1 MGSLKKMP
9 VDPLTVPVPAGVS
22 PDELVRAIGTFIGLK
37 CNPYR
42 NPSPDTNF
50 NHNLYVARYTNGSVE
65 HVAVVNATNLPEQEA
80 EALHEFMSNYHANAC
95 IICASDLPPHPNNA
109 APLVQGRC
117 CDLCNQT
124 HIIPYRTT
132 QMLMTVTVAR
142 RRRETPA

>member
-1 MGSLKKMP
+1 MP
-9 VDPLTVPVPAGVS
+9 MDPLTVPVPAGVS
-22 PDELVRAIGTFIGLK
+22 PDELVRAIGTFIGLN

-50 NHNLYVARYTNGSVE
+50 KHNLYVARYTNGSVE

-80 EALHEFMSNYHANAC
+80 EA
-95 IICASDLPPHPNNA
+95 HPNNA

-124 HIIPYRTT
+124 HVIPYRTT
-132 QMLMTVTVAR
+132 QMLMTVTVAH